1 MSFKMKRS
9 IIEDLGSDFEVQIK
23 AELDNTDGSYGE
35 VRKVHSQ
42 CVVLRSEKIPVA
54 SSARMTESGF
64 KVKPGKSKSF
74 DLSGWDLDIHYGSI
88 SKRDDLSVEYAVEA
102 YTKYTVSLEGS
113 LPEAG
118 GRSILQGEIDIA
130 GSTHEVQVA
139 VHTSQPDEDDES
151 FTISGISRVESVN
164 PDDPI
169 LMEMKMAVVDDSGER
184 LEEDDECKKLHPTCS
199 PVLSSSIYV
208 FDSDELDVHD
218 ASDYRMKC
226 VVSIYKRCFSVSGQ
240 HPIQFIE
247 E

>member
-1 MSFKMKRS
+1 MSFNMKS
-9 IIEDLGSDFEVQIK
+9 CTIEDLGSDFNVQIK
-23 AELDNTDGSYGE
+23 AELDNADGSYGE
-35 VRKVHSQ
+35 VRRVHSQ
-42 CVVLRSEKIPVA
+42 CVVLRSGKIPVA
-54 SSARMTESGF
+54 SCALMTDSGF

-74 DLSGWDLDIHYGSI
+74 HLTDWELELPYGSI

-102 YTKYTVSLEGS
+102 YTRHTVLLEGS

-130 GSTHEVQVA
+130 GSAHEVQVA
-139 VHTSQPDEDDES
+139 VHISQPDEDDES

-164 PDDPI
+164 SDEPI
-169 LMEMKMAVVDDSGER
+169 LMEMKIASVDDSGEQF
-184 LEEDDECKKLHPTCS
+184 EVDDECKKMHPTCS
-199 PVLSSSIYV
+199 PVLSSSTYL

-218 ASDYRMKC
+218 ASDYQLKC
-226 VVSIYKRCFSVSGQ
+226 IVSIYKRCFSVSGQ